1 MFPGDR
7 LKYLP
12 DLSQLNAFDRGRR
25 YTVYLVKVDVF
36 GFHRHYI
43 VIVRVPII
51 ADLLNQH
58 TYGLCVVNFDG
69 RQARLAVGVVRGHRT
84 DEWQNRSGYELGARV
99 SQGVVSMGAKWAF
112 CRRCWARLGSARRA
126 RQIQAHA
133 EYFKLRRD
141 GDL

>member
-58 TYGLCVVNFDG
+58 IYGLCVVNFDG

-84 DEWQNRSGYELGARV
+84 DEWQNHGGYELGARV
-99 SQGVVSMGAKWAF
+99 SQCVVSMGVKWAF
-112 CRRCWARLGSARRA
+112 CGHWTVLGST
-126 RQIQAHA
+126 
-133 EYFKLRRD
+133 
-141 GDL
+141 